1 MKSKKGAMNIV
12 KSLNWKMKEE
22 LKVRGRKKYV
32 STYEKEIKVGF
43 AELWITN

>member
-1 MKSKKGAMNIV
+1 MKG
-12 KSLNWKMKEE
+12 E

-43 AELWITN
+43 ALNNK